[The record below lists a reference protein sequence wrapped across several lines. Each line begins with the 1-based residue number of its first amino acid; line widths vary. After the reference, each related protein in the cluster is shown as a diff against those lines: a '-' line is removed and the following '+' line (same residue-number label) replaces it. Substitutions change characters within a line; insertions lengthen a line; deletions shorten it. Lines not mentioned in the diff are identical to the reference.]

1 MKARVKSKRE
11 RRIVRTM
18 SECTNNSD
26 SSGAIVLEDLFYT
39 ARFGS
44 HATKWYGSKCRERR
58 ETSIAIY
65 LYLYIQKTRLDQ
77 ILVVDPNFYF
87 TIIVD
92 SQYLNLTDLT
102 NELLNF
108 SINVIY
114 YKSLIINY

>member
-1 MKARVKSKRE
+1 M
-11 RRIVRTM
+11 
-18 SECTNNSD
+18 
-26 SSGAIVLEDLFYT
+26 
-39 ARFGS
+39 
-44 HATKWYGSKCRERR
+44 
-58 ETSIAIY
+58 
-65 LYLYIQKTRLDQ
+65 RLDQ